1 VNGGPLILLLAGD
14 VMLGRLVN
22 EFLRSVPPEYP
33 WGDTLA
39 LFRNAHWRAC
49 NLECVIADLGS
60 PWARYPKAFHFR
72 SDARNIAVLKAAGI
86 DAVSLANNHT
96 LDYDYGAMTEM
107 LRLLDEAKIAHS
119 GAGLNREEAAR
130 CAVSEVRG
138 LRIGLI
144 SFTDNE
150 PGWEAGKDQA
160 GICYVPVDRP
170 DERTNGLLERVR
182 AHRASVDV
190 LIVAAHW
197 GGNWGYHPPAE
208 HTALAREL
216 IRAGANVVFGHS
228 AHVFRG
234 IEVFQ
239 RGLIVYSAGD
249 FVDDYAIDPVER
261 NDHSWA
267 FEIHVE
273 DKRVRSL
280 HLYPT
285 VIREFQARLAAR
297 DEAHVIIEKMRELC
311 AGRKTDLTFPAAPD
325 RPVIMVS

>member
-1 VNGGPLILLLAGD
+1 VNDKPLNLLLAGD

-22 EFLRSVPPEYP
+22 ESLRTVPPEYP

-39 LFRNAHWRAC
+39 LFRSAAWRAC
-49 NLECVIADLGS
+49 NLECVIADQGS
-60 PWARYPKAFHFR
+60 PWPRYPKAFHFR
-72 SDARNIAVLKAAGI
+72 SDARNVAVLKAAGI

-96 LDYDYGAMTEM
+96 LDYDYGAMMEM
-107 LRLLDEAKIAHS
+107 LRLLDEAKIARS
-119 GAGLNREEAAR
+119 GAGWNRDEAAR
-130 CAVSEVRG
+130 CAVSEVHG
-138 LRIGLI
+138 IRIGFL

-150 PGWEAGKDQA
+150 PGWEAGKDRA

-170 DERTNGLLERVR
+170 DERTNELLDRVR
-182 AHRASVDV
+182 AQCASVDV

-197 GGNWGYHPPAE
+197 GGNWGYHAPAE

-234 IEVFQ
+234 VEVFQ

-249 FVDDYAIDPVER
+249 FVDDYAVDPIER
-261 NDHSWA
+261 NDRSWA

-285 VIREFQARLAAR
+285 VIREFQARLAAQ
-297 DEAHVIIEKMRELC
+297 DEAQVIVEKMQELC
-311 AGRKTDLTFPAAPD
+311 GERKTELTFPAAPD